1 VTAAAPA
8 PAPLVQVA
16 SLTVDFASSSR
27 RRAPRTRVVR
37 DVSFAVRPG
46 ECVAIVG
53 ESGSGKSVT
62 ARTLLGLSGP
72 LAHIEADRLEI
83 DGRDARRFSEARWR
97 EVRGGT
103 IGMVLQDALV
113 SLDPLRT
120 VGAEIGEVLHTH
132 RIVPRAAS
140 RDRAIELLRQVGV
153 PRPDERVDQHPHE
166 LSGGLRQR
174 ALIASAI
181 AAEPRLIIADEPT
194 TALDVTVQKQVLDTL
209 QRRVDE
215 GSGLLLISHDLAVVA
230 GIADHVIVMRQG
242 EVVEQGPAA
251 EVLGSPREEYTRELL
266 AAIPSRASRGFRLG
280 RTEDGSAEPLPARA
294 VEAQDT
300 VLEAEG
306 LRKTF
311 GRGRRPATVAVDDV
325 SFRVARGETLGIVGE
340 SGSGKSTVVNLLLGL
355 TDPDAGSVRLAG
367 EPWAPLP
374 ERERRRRRSAV
385 QLISQDPLSSF
396 DPRWTVERVIAES
409 TRATGVTGS
418 AARDRARW
426 LLERVGLSSGVLERH
441 PRSLSGGQRQRVAI
455 ARALAPDPRVLVC
468 DEPTSA
474 LDVSVQ
480 AQVLDLLAEIQAEQ
494 GTSLVFVSHDLGVVH
509 HVADRVVVMKDARIV
524 EQGDVDDV
532 FLRPRE
538 EYTRRLIDALPQA
551 VSA

>member
-1 VTAAAPA
+1 
-8 PAPLVQVA
+8 
-16 SLTVDFASSSR
+16 
-27 RRAPRTRVVR
+27 
-37 DVSFAVRPG
+37 
-46 ECVAIVG
+46 
-53 ESGSGKSVT
+53 
-62 ARTLLGLSGP
+62 
-72 LAHIEADRLEI
+72 
-83 DGRDARRFSEARWR
+83 
-97 EVRGGT
+97 
-103 IGMVLQDALV
+103 
-113 SLDPLRT
+113 
-120 VGAEIGEVLHTH
+120 
-132 RIVPRAAS
+132 
-140 RDRAIELLRQVGV
+140 
-153 PRPDERVDQHPHE
+153 
-166 LSGGLRQR
+166 
-174 ALIASAI
+174 
-181 AAEPRLIIADEPT
+181 
-194 TALDVTVQKQVLDTL
+194 QVLDTL

-280 RTEDGSAEPLPARA
+280 RTDDGSAEPLPARA

-509 HVADRVVVMKDARIV
+509 HVADRVVVMK
-524 EQGDVDDV
+524 
-532 FLRPRE
+532 
-538 EYTRRLIDALPQA
+538 
-551 VSA
+551 